1 MGRFIC
7 IRREIQNVI
16 GRTLE
21 SIVAQ
26 LRGVWE
32 VTDPDERIEGS
43 GEAYLDPAHNPR
55 YTLERRLQDLEAAK
69 QEDVEDAR
77 ESLGRRPY

>member
-1 MGRFIC
+1 MGSFIF
-7 IRREIQNVI
+7 IRREQQNVI
-16 GRTLE
+16 RRTLE
-21 SIVAQ
+21 SMVVQ

-32 VTDPDERIEGS
+32 LTDPDERIEGS

-69 QEDVEDAR
+69 QEDVEDAL